1 MADDAMNK
9 LKKKRASVR
18 TTITKTVKNI
28 ETEINKP
35 EVSVDALEELLEHIK
50 IYSEDLNAINTE
62 IENAVDITELDNEL
76 KSATEYRDKII
87 TWTFRAGK
95 KIRELSKNNST
106 EISTTSKVAPE
117 VLTQNFVPEKANV
130 KLPKLTINHFYGDNS
145 QWLTFWNT
153 FETAIHKNESLD
165 KITKFNYLRTY
176 LKGSALNSI
185 DGRLLTGEIK
195 QITENLV
202 AIHTRLGWT
211 LMGESGENTRRCET
225 LLSLH
230 VSDLDIS
237 ELWRLDTIEKV
248 GKLSDYEEVFNEW
261 ENEDIIEKV
270 ESHQEIDEEH
280 YLPHR
285 PVFKENSTTKVRPVF
300 DGSAKEKNSPS
311 INDCLEKG
319 PNLIELIPSLINR
332 FRFGKFGVIADIK
345 KAFLQIGLQERDR
358 PFLRFLWRE
367 KGKNDNITVYQHN
380 RVVFG
385 ISSSPF
391 LLGATIE
398 FHLKNAPD
406 HYKETAHTLL
416 ESFYVDNLV
425 CSVNSKEKLDKLIVE
440 SQEIL
445 EEGKFELR
453 GWEHNNL
460 DPQTENTVPTERRSV
475 PVLGLKWDLDQDLLS
490 VDIKVHESKNEI

>member
-1 MADDAMNK
+1 M
-9 LKKKRASVR
+9 
-18 TTITKTVKNI
+18 TVWK
-28 ETEINKP
+28 
-35 EVSVDALEELLEHIK
+35 
-50 IYSEDLNAINTE
+50 
-62 IENAVDITELDNEL
+62 
-76 KSATEYRDKII
+76 
-87 TWTFRAGK
+87 
-95 KIRELSKNNST
+95 
-106 EISTTSKVAPE
+106 
-117 VLTQNFVPEKANV
+117 
-130 KLPKLTINHFYGDNS
+130 
-145 QWLTFWNT
+145 
-153 FETAIHKNESLD
+153 
-165 KITKFNYLRTY
+165 
-176 LKGSALNSI
+176 
-185 DGRLLTGEIK
+185 
-195 QITENLV
+195 
-202 AIHTRLGWT
+202 
-211 LMGESGENTRRCET
+211 
-225 LLSLH
+225 
-230 VSDLDIS
+230 
-237 ELWRLDTIEKV
+237 
-248 GKLSDYEEVFNEW
+248 
-261 ENEDIIEKV
+261 
-270 ESHQEIDEEH
+270 
-280 YLPHR
+280 
-285 PVFKENSTTKVRPVF
+285 
-300 DGSAKEKNSPS
+300 
-311 INDCLEKG
+311 KG

-345 KAFLQIGLQERDR
+345 KRHFCKLGYKNEIDL
-358 PFLRFLWRE
+358 FLRFLWRE

-490 VDIKVHESKNEI
+490 VDIKVHESKNEILTKEKYYRWYIRYLTLLVLLVR

>member
-211 LMGESGENTRRCET
+211 LMGKSGENTRRCET

-237 ELWRLDTIEKV
+237 ELWRLDTIGIKDLGGNQSKRELEEAAKLHFLENVKRDHEGRYMV

-345 KAFLQIGLQERDR
+345 KAFLQIGFALKKKTTHKDL
-358 PFLRFLWRE
+358 FNVT
-367 KGKNDNITVYQHN
+367 K
-380 RVVFG
+380 VV
-385 ISSSPF
+385 
-391 LLGATIE
+391 E
-398 FHLKNAPD
+398 
-406 HYKETAHTLL
+406 
-416 ESFYVDNLV
+416 
-425 CSVNSKEKLDKLIVE
+425 C
-440 SQEIL
+440 
-445 EEGKFELR
+445 
-453 GWEHNNL
+453 
-460 DPQTENTVPTERRSV
+460 
-475 PVLGLKWDLDQDLLS
+475 
-490 VDIKVHESKNEI
+490 

>member
-1 MADDAMNK
+1 MCLYENDPNEIHMLIGADFA
-9 LKKKRASVR
+9 
-18 TTITKTVKNI
+18 
-28 ETEINKP
+28 
-35 EVSVDALEELLEHIK
+35 
-50 IYSEDLNAINTE
+50 
-62 IENAVDITELDNEL
+62 
-76 KSATEYRDKII
+76 
-87 TWTFRAGK
+87 
-95 KIRELSKNNST
+95 
-106 EISTTSKVAPE
+106 
-117 VLTQNFVPEKANV
+117 
-130 KLPKLTINHFYGDNS
+130 
-145 QWLTFWNT
+145 
-153 FETAIHKNESLD
+153 
-165 KITKFNYLRTY
+165 
-176 LKGSALNSI
+176 
-185 DGRLLTGEIK
+185 GRLLTGEIK

-211 LMGESGENTRRCET
+211 LMGESGENTRRPIHGKFAVDKRSPPLTSCRKIAEKR
-225 LLSLH
+225 LANCVKSL
-230 VSDLDIS
+230 
-237 ELWRLDTIEKV
+237 EKV

-300 DGSAKEKNSPS
+300 DGSAKEKKSPS

-319 PNLIELIPSLINR
+319 PILIELIPSLINR

>member
-76 KSATEYRDKII
+76 KSATEYQDKII

-117 VLTQNFVPEKANV
+117 VLTQNFFQK
-130 KLPKLTINHFYGDNS
+130 KLTINHFYGDNS

-153 FETAIHKNESLD
+153 FETAIHKNEFLD

-185 DGRLLTGEIK
+185 DAEKKTRELR
-195 QITENLV
+195 QI
-202 AIHTRLGWT
+202 IRKGWK
-211 LMGESGENTRRCET
+211 
-225 LLSLH
+225 
-230 VSDLDIS
+230 I
-237 ELWRLDTIEKV
+237 
-248 GKLSDYEEVFNEW
+248 SDYEEVFNEW

-300 DGSAKEKNSPS
+300 DGSAKEINSPS

-445 EEGKFELR
+445 EEDKFELR

-460 DPQTENTVPTERRSV
+460 DPQTENTVPTERRNV

-490 VDIKVHESKNEI
+490 VDIKVHESKNEILTKKKNIIAGT

>member
-62 IENAVDITELDNEL
+62 VENAVDITELDNEL
-76 KSATEYRDKII
+76 KSATEYQDKII

-95 KIRELSKNNST
+95 KIRELSKNNSM

-185 DGRLLTGEIK
+185 DGLSITPENYDAAIEILISRFGK
-195 QITENLV
+195 KNILINTHMNNLFRIPPLKNARDPV
-202 AIHTRLGWT
+202 LFRNFFDQVQSEIRSLKSLGIN
-211 LMGESGENTRRCET
+211 SET
-225 LLSLH
+225 Y
-230 VSDLDIS
+230 
-237 ELWRLDTIEKV
+237 EKV
-248 GKLSDYEEVFNEW
+248 GKSSDYEEVFNEW

-345 KAFLQIGLQERDR
+345 KAFLQIG
-358 PFLRFLWRE
+358 
-367 KGKNDNITVYQHN
+367 
-380 RVVFG
+380 
-385 ISSSPF
+385 
-391 LLGATIE
+391 
-398 FHLKNAPD
+398 
-406 HYKETAHTLL
+406 
-416 ESFYVDNLV
+416 
-425 CSVNSKEKLDKLIVE
+425 VNSKEKLDKLIVE

-475 PVLGLKWDLDQDLLS
+475 PVLGLKWDLDQDLLY
-490 VDIKVHESKNEI
+490 VDIKVHESKTEILTKRKNIIAGT